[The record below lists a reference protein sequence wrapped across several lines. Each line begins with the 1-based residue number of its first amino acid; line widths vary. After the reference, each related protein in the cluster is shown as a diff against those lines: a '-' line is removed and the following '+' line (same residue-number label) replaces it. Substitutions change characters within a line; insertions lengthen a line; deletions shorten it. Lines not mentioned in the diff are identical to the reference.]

1 MLAVLKRIFNCI
13 RRKQVKNVIL
23 IICISVFLIGCGGS
37 SSDPK
42 TSTAN
47 IPVTPNN
54 SEENT
59 QVGVFIDAPVKG
71 LAYSSAPSGKKG
83 TTNEKGEF
91 EYIDGDTVSFN
102 MGSIELGKA
111 TPDKANKVKAT
122 QLDQALLVAQLLQ
135 VLDNDVSDERID
147 VSDIVIPVAVKQSII
162 ERLQDKD
169 GDANTA
175 DIITEDQL
183 VSIKKVNPKKLTLQQ
198 KVKVVSKDK
207 VLAHIKQQMGKSGLR
222 FSASELKNLFLI
234 ESSLLSKF
242 DGIATGFST
251 ANSPA
256 TWIDIKNHSN
266 KKMISAEMSKQQ
278 WEIDSKGNLV
288 QHFEDFKCVFSK
300 ITEDIDLID
309 ISYFCSAEDDAKD
322 GPQGLTR
329 LVKPQPLSANDLSGK
344 SFNFKG
350 LGGNEETLIFRND
363 GTLNLNCNDEK
374 SLCSY
379 KDHPSYKNTIWIKG
393 GGDSGEKD
401 ALMILAQGSLAKGK
415 FVIIHFKDGGNTLD
429 SVELIKVSGN
439 TLEQEF
445 ESADNDERNDHN
457 NNAINSISVAISS
470 PQDDIKNT
478 DNDLQTDRFLL
489 IAWASLTNKWPNIPL
504 PTVLVELTFDIVSGS
519 TETGSSPINI
529 MSTSNATGFA
539 FDGQDYLV
547 ALDKTSNLATP
558 SLASNTQSVY
568 VSSYRKSIDGT
579 KAVVQISYNSD
590 DSTTTGL
597 GLRIHYDNRVLQLSD
612 VTNVLEAEL
621 FVRPKATS
629 RAEGNALGFG
639 MPEGFTPP
647 PKDAVV
653 TDALVDYYNPSTGET
668 WQSSTGG
675 YGLAPGWIRGT
686 KEDYERNKEYFDSLI
701 QGT

>member
-1 MLAVLKRIFNCI
+1 M
-13 RRKQVKNVIL
+13 
-23 IICISVFLIGCGGS
+23 
-37 SSDPK
+37 
-42 TSTAN
+42 ST
-47 IPVTPNN
+47 
-54 SEENT
+54 
-59 QVGVFIDAPVKG
+59 
-71 LAYSSAPSGKKG
+71 
-83 TTNEKGEF
+83 
-91 EYIDGDTVSFN
+91 
-102 MGSIELGKA
+102 
-111 TPDKANKVKAT
+111 
-122 QLDQALLVAQLLQ
+122 
-135 VLDNDVSDERID
+135 
-147 VSDIVIPVAVKQSII
+147 
-162 ERLQDKD
+162 
-169 GDANTA
+169 
-175 DIITEDQL
+175 
-183 VSIKKVNPKKLTLQQ
+183 
-198 KVKVVSKDK
+198 
-207 VLAHIKQQMGKSGLR
+207 
-222 FSASELKNLFLI
+222 
-234 ESSLLSKF
+234 
-242 DGIATGFST
+242 
-251 ANSPA
+251 
-256 TWIDIKNHSN
+256 
-266 KKMISAEMSKQQ
+266 
-278 WEIDSKGNLV
+278 
-288 QHFEDFKCVFSK
+288 
-300 ITEDIDLID
+300 
-309 ISYFCSAEDDAKD
+309 
-322 GPQGLTR
+322 
-329 LVKPQPLSANDLSGK
+329 NDLSGK